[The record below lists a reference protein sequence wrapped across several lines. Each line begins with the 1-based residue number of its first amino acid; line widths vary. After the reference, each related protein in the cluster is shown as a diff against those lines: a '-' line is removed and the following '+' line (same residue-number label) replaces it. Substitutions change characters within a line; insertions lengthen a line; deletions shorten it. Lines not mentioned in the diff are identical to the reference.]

1 MQVTITPLGEDNL
14 ELIHPLV
21 ERTKP
26 IRERLLQGADTYTGV
41 MNVDTFRQICEEDVS
56 KHLPGWKY
64 LGCGYTRYV
73 VENEAGLVMKFE
85 RPARPKWDCQVEAT
99 IYKIASRLGV
109 ERHLAP
115 VYGAFDN
122 CLIGRKVDWPIYS
135 HTSSYRRV
143 WRVGNLL
150 SGLGIDIDDLHADNH
165 IGGVLVDYAWAD
177 IDERLVEE
185 NTAKRL
191 ARRLAK
197 EKVIHE

>member
-1 MQVTITPLGEDNL
+1 MQVTLTPLGEDNL
-14 ELIHPLV
+14 ELITPLV

-26 IRERLLQGADTYTGV
+26 IRERLLQRANTYKGV
-41 MNVDTFRQICEEDVS
+41 IGVATFRQICEEEVS
-56 KHLPGWKY
+56 EHLPGWEY

-73 VENEAGLVMKFE
+73 IGNEEGLVMKFE
-85 RPARPKWDCQVEAT
+85 RPTRPKWDCQVEAT
-99 IYKIASRLGV
+99 VYKIASRLGV

-122 CLIGRKVDWPIYS
+122 YLIGQRVDWPIYS
-135 HTSSYRRV
+135 HTPSFRRV
-143 WRVGNLL
+143 WRVRKLML
-150 SGLGIDIDDLHADNH
+150 GLGIDIGDLHDGNH
-165 IGGVLVDYAWAD
+165 IGGVVVDYAQSD
-177 IDERLVEE
+177 IDERMVEE